1 MAMKIASFSSSS
13 WRRLHHVFRSGEALL
28 LTASAYVFFLFPTGS
43 HITKEDGMGWGKFSY
58 AKWGTNEFKSGKYSN
73 HSSQRLEI
81 SIFLITRRRVSFC
94 CLSTPLRRWQ
104 KWKHTTIALFV
115 YDTFYDTFYNAIRVF
130 SFHSCWLDQKF
141 IIQRTHSCF
150 TTF

>member
-1 MAMKIASFSSSS
+1 MTMKIASFSSSS
-13 WRRLHHVFRSGEALL
+13 WRRPHQVFRSGEALL
-28 LTASAYVFFLFPTGS
+28 LTASAYVFVLFPTGS
-43 HITKEDGMGWGKFSY
+43 HITKEDGMGFGKFSY

-73 HSSQRLEI
+73 RSSEI
-81 SIFLITRRRVSFC
+81 RDIDISHNKESLLSFC

-104 KWKHTTIALFV
+104 KWKHTTITLFV
-115 YDTFYDTFYNAIRVF
+115 YDTFYNAIRVF

-141 IIQRTHSCF
+141 IIQGTHFCF